1 MSERYEKSE
10 RSERPERPER
20 SDKKDN
26 CVFIGQKTA
35 MTYVMAC
42 LTVVQ
47 AGFKEITLKA
57 RGKAISRAVD
67 VAEILR
73 NRFMKDKVTVQS
85 ITTGTELLERED
97 RGKFS
102 VSTID
107 IVLAV

>member
-1 MSERYEKSE
+1 MPEKEEKPETKER
-10 RSERPERPER
+10 
-20 SDKKDN
+20 KKDN
-26 CVFIGQKTA
+26 IVFIGQKTA
-35 MTYVMAC
+35 MNYVMAC

-67 VAEILR
+67 VAEIVR
-73 NRFMKDKVTVQS
+73 NRFMKDKLKVS
-85 ITTGTELLERED
+85 KIETGTEVLEGQD

-107 IVLAV
+107 IILKVEK

>member
-1 MSERYEKSE
+1 MSEKQPEKSE
-10 RSERPERPER
+10 KPERRER

-26 CVFIGQKTA
+26 IVFIGQKTA
-35 MTYVMAC
+35 MNYVMAC

-73 NRFMKDKVTVQS
+73 NRFMKDKMKVKS
-85 ITTGTELLERED
+85 ILTGTELLERED

-107 IVLAV
+107 IVLAL